1 MPKNR
6 VQETIF
12 TIMMVFVMVYAMII
26 FNITI
31 ERGTLTNDTFLIA
44 FHELIFM
51 GPIAFILDTFIVGGL
66 AKMNAFRIFNPR
78 EDKQIFI
85 VLAISVFSVMF
96 MCPLMSLAA
105 TLIIKK
111 AFGAQLIATW
121 IYTTIKNFPMAFFWQ
136 LCFAGPVVRF
146 IFGLIFRDDKKQ
158 ETVPEQ
164 A

>member
-6 VQETIF
+6 LQETIF

-26 FNITI
+26 YNITL
-31 ERGTLTNDTFLIA
+31 ERGALTNDNFLIA
-44 FHELIFM
+44 FHEIIFM

-66 AKMNAFRIFNPR
+66 AKMLTFRMFNPK

-85 VLAISVFSVMF
+85 ILSISIFSVMF

-105 TLIIKK
+105 TLLIKK
-111 AFGAQLIATW
+111 AFGAQLIVTW

-146 IFGLIFRDDKKQ
+146 LFGKIFKDN
-158 ETVPEQ
+158 
-164 A
+164 